1 MRLSTQSRFA
11 VTAMVDIG
19 LHQVAGPVS
28 LACVS
33 QRQQIS
39 LSYLEQI
46 FKKLRQHGLT
56 ESTRGPGGG
65 YTLARPAAQITVAD
79 VLRAI
84 HAPSSQRSDEAQ
96 VHAQQICTDALWSEL
111 DQHIESHLQAVTLG
125 ELIQRQP
132 QALRDAVADAAARPM
147 RGVHAK
153 RTQPGAARKPAAN
166 SVFTWAAALGQT

>member
-65 YTLARPAAQITVAD
+65 YTLARHPSQITVAD

-84 HAPSSQRSDEAQ
+84 HAPAAQRSDGGQA
-96 VHAQQICTDALWSEL
+96 HAQQICTDALWSEL
-111 DQHIESHLQAVTLG
+111 DQHIELHLQAVTLA
-125 ELIQRQP
+125 ELIERQP
-132 QALRDAVADAAARPM
+132 QSLREAVSAASTRPM
-147 RGVHAK
+147 KGVHAK
-153 RTQPGAARKPAAN
+153 RASSAPRTPAAN
-166 SVFTWAAALGQT
+166 SVFTWAASLGQA

>member
-65 YTLARPAAQITVAD
+65 YTLARHAGQITVAD

-84 HAPSSQRSDEAQ
+84 HSPAPRRGDASPSQGP
-96 VHAQQICTDALWSEL
+96 QICTDALWSEL
-111 DQHIESHLQAVTLG
+111 DQHIESHLQAVTLA
-125 ELIQRQP
+125 ELIARQP
-132 QALRDAVADAAARPM
+132 QALREAVSAAAARPM
-147 RGVHAK
+147 KGVHAK
-153 RTQPGAARKPAAN
+153 RSRSAASQRPAAN
-166 SVFTWAAALGQT
+166 SVFAWAASLG

>member
-65 YTLARPAAQITVAD
+65 YTLARHAGQITVAD

-84 HAPSSQRSDEAQ
+84 HAPAVRRGHEGKAQ
-96 VHAQQICTDALWSEL
+96 TQQICTDALWSEL
-111 DQHIESHLQAVTLG
+111 DQHIESHLQAVTLA
-125 ELIQRQP
+125 ELIARQP
-132 QALRDAVADAAARPM
+132 QALREAVHAAAARPM
-147 RGVHAK
+147 KGVHAK
-153 RTQPGAARKPAAN
+153 RSRTPGAGQPAAN
-166 SVFTWAAALGQT
+166 SVFTWAASLG